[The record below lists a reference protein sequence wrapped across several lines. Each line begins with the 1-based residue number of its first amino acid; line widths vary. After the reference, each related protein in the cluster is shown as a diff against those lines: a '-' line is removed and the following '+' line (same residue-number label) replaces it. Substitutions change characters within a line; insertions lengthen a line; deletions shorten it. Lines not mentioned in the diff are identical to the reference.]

1 MKDYFFNVTKAYEE
15 LKKEVEKSTS
25 DKYELERLLVELEE
39 KTSQMLYRV
48 STKMIT
54 KLESDDVILEN

>member
-1 MKDYFFNVTKAYEE
+1 MKDYFFYVTKAYEE

-54 KLESDDVILEN
+54 KLESDDVISEN

>member
-1 MKDYFFNVTKAYEE
+1 MKDYFFNVTKAYKEM
-15 LKKEVEKSTS
+15 KKEVEKSTS

-54 KLESDDVILEN
+54 KLESDDVISEN

>member
-54 KLESDDVILEN
+54 KLESDDVMLEN

>member
-54 KLESDDVILEN
+54 KLESDDVISEN

>member
-25 DKYELERLLVELEE
+25 DKYELERLVEELEE

-54 KLESDDVILEN
+54 KLESDDVISEN

>member
-54 KLESDDVILEN
+54 KHESDDVILEN